1 LAGFTGSGAIA
12 AAASML
18 MTPKEYRDTLYAK
31 LLTFVKYILK
41 EKLGD
46 TDSVIKIKHSVS
58 YICEVAEEQLKVMKA
73 EKVHRPS
80 LKTVRTGREVP
91 VPKSLRR
98 ENPGKKKTGREILPN
113 LTAILKKRWNR
124 RFLNW
129 RKRWKASSREV
140 LALMKN

>member
-1 LAGFTGSGAIA
+1 MAGGTAVIAGGGALAGFTGSGAIA

-41 EKLGD
+41 EKPGD

-73 EKVHRPS
+73 EKTPLDKEMIELTEDYVKY
-80 LKTVRTGREVP
+80 LQKLNAEM
-91 VPKSLRR
+91 
-98 ENPGKKKTGREILPN
+98 KKI
-113 LTAILKKRWNR
+113 
-124 RFLNW
+124 
-129 RKRWKASSREV
+129 
-140 LALMKN
+140 